1 MEILQQIAVT
11 LQKGQDTQVRDLTR
25 QAVEDGLPA
34 QRVLDEGLI
43 AGMGVVGEQFR
54 IHQIFLPEVLL
65 AARAMYA
72 GLDVL
77 EPLLA
82 AAKAP
87 RIGTAVLGTVQGDL
101 HDIGKN
107 LVAIMLRGAGFS
119 VIDLGHDVPAERFVA
134 TARENGAQIIGM
146 SALLT
151 TTMPVMRRVVELLAQ
166 EGLDGR
172 IRTIVGGAPVSAE
185 FAQEIGA
192 DGYAYDG
199 VSAVERVK
207 ALLQDVAPGSA

>member
-1 MEILQQIAVT
+1 M
-11 LQKGQDTQVRDLTR
+11 
-25 QAVEDGLPA
+25 
-34 QRVLDEGLI
+34 
-43 AGMGVVGEQFR
+43 
-54 IHQIFLPEVLL
+54 
-65 AARAMYA
+65 
-72 GLDVL
+72 
-77 EPLLA
+77 
-82 AAKAP
+82 
-87 RIGTAVLGTVQGDL
+87 
-101 HDIGKN
+101 
-107 LVAIMLRGAGFS
+107 
-119 VIDLGHDVPAERFVA
+119 A

>member
-1 MEILQQIAVT
+1 MEILQQLAVT
-11 LQKGQDTQVRDLTR
+11 LQKGQDSQVRELTR
-25 QAVEDGLPA
+25 QAVEDGVPV
-34 QRVLDEGLI
+34 QQVLDEGLI
-43 AGMGVVGEQFR
+43 AGMGVVGERFR
-54 IHQIFLPEVLL
+54 THQIFLPEVLL

-82 AAKAP
+82 AAEVP
-87 RIGTAVLGTVQGDL
+87 RAGTAVLGTVQGDL

-119 VIDLGHDVPAERFVA
+119 VIDLGHDVPPERFVA
-134 TARENGAQIIGM
+134 AARESGAQIIGM

-151 TTMPVMRRVVELLAQ
+151 TTMPVMRRVVELLAR
-166 EGLDGR
+166 EGLKGR
-172 IRTIVGGAPVSAE
+172 IRTIIGGAPVSVE

-207 ALLQDVAPGSA
+207 ALLQDVSPGPA